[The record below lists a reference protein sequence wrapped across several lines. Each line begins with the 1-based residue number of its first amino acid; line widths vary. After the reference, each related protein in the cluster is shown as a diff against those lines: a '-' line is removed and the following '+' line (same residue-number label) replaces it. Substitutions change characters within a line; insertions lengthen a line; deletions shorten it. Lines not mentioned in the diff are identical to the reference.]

1 MQPSSTSVYGSSTRS
16 HSSGVL
22 RAKKL
27 FGLVV
32 DFFYT
37 RASIVS
43 LKIRLIPSFSTPVAL
58 SNVIRLVCQDFISPQ
73 SFLHKI
79 SQPSGVFNNF
89 SFNVALLCRKKLK

>member
-1 MQPSSTSVYGSSTRS
+1 MQPSSTSVYGSSARS

-22 RAKKL
+22 GAQKL

-32 DFFYT
+32 GCFYV

-43 LKIRLIPSFSTPVAL
+43 LKIRLTPSFSTPVTL
-58 SNVIRLVCQDFISPQ
+58 SNVIRLVCQDFISPH

-79 SQPSGVFNNF
+79 SQLSGVFNNF
-89 SFNVALLCRKKLK
+89 L